1 MRELRR
7 AAVDPII
14 MPSSHAKKALL
25 AFGVV
30 CAVGLAPPRTA
41 CAMGIT

>member
-1 MRELRR
+1 MRELRSGSR
-7 AAVDPII
+7 SDHHAVLTRE
-14 MPSSHAKKALL
+14 KALL